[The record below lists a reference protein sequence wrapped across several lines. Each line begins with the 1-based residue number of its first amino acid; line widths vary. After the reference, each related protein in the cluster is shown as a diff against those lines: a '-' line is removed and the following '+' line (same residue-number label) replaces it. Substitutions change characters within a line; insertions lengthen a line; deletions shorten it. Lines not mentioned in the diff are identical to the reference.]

1 MKPRIYSDEERVER
15 AKQYNLKFKTNNP
28 NYFAEKARAHY
39 NANKAKIAAQR
50 KVLRDKKK
58 TDKKNAAKE
67 TGATNNEK
75 LREVV

>member
-28 NYFAEKARAHY
+28 EYFKEKARAHY
-39 NANKAKIAAQR
+39 KANKEKISAQR
-50 KVLRDKKK
+50 KALRDKKK
-58 TDKKNAAKE
+58 NEKK
-67 TGATNNEK
+67 TGAANNKK